1 MWSYPE
7 ILAVQCA
14 EQTVDWTETDH
25 ILYALAIGFGSTP
38 GQQESL
44 RYVYEKSLQT
54 VPAVCS
60 TIARRFHPDFS
71 AMGVDFGRVVL
82 LNQRTEFHNSTSIP
96 QSIRAQPRIHELY
109 DLGASR
115 GAVIMVETVL
125 RDAHDDS
132 KIATVTAGLLARAD
146 GGMGGNA
153 YERPARH
160 SIPERRADDTVE
172 YLVPYNQGLLYR
184 LLGDRNPLHVDP
196 VSARQQD
203 YSGPIL
209 HGLSTYGMMCRAILE
224 RVVDYDGAR
233 MKSLEMRFTSPVF
246 PGDLIAIDIWKDDR
260 TVSFVARNVT
270 RDAKVVDNGRSDLT

>member
-1 MWSYPE
+1 VWSYPE

-14 EQTVDWTETDH
+14 EQTLHWTETDH

-38 GQQESL
+38 GQDSL

-60 TIARRFHPDFS
+60 TIARRFHPDLS
-71 AMGVDFGRVVL
+71 TIGIDFGRVVL
-82 LNQRTEFHNSTSIP
+82 LSQRTEFHKSMSIP
-96 QSIRAQPRIHELY
+96 LTIRSQPRIHELY

-153 YERPARH
+153 DERPARH
-160 SIPERRADDTVE
+160 SIPGRRADDTVE

-196 VSARQQD
+196 AAARQQD

-224 RVVDYDGAR
+224 RVVDHDGAR

-246 PGDLIAIDIWKDDR
+246 PGDLIAIDIWNDDG

-270 RDAKVVDNGRSDLT
+270 RDAKVVDNGRSDLM